1 MWWVCILH
9 HFVVG
14 LHYIILWWVCN
25 ISLCGEIVFHHFVLH
40 HCSGLVLHQCG
51 EFVIHPC
58 VVSGSSLLWC
68 FYIIYF
74 VVIFFSMVHSI
85 LVRFYYFPL
94 LFMILTD
101 LKWYLPPF
109 YLKILTIY
117 LFFLVMFLAPE
128 SLSPKINHP
137 YFCDKNLLIFC
148 RKGNNFCVL
157 PQQWLPLQTEEVN
170 SLSHGGN
177 TSDIQV
183 PIKMLAIRCPV
194 VIKKLL
200 MAAYIY

>member
-1 MWWVCILH
+1 MWWVAALCCGVFISS
-9 HFVVG
+9 
-14 LHYIILWWVCN
+14 ILWWFFFLWYIPFWWDFI
-25 ISLCGEIVFHHFVLH
+25 IS
-40 HCSGLVLHQCG
+40 
-51 EFVIHPC
+51 PC
-58 VVSGSSLLWC
+58 YL
-68 FYIIYF
+68 
-74 VVIFFSMVHSI
+74 
-85 LVRFYYFPL
+85 
-94 LFMILTD
+94 
-101 LKWYLPPF
+101 YLPPF

-117 LFFLVMFLAPE
+117 LLIFLVMFLAPE

-177 TSDIQV
+177 ASDIQV

-194 VIKKLL
+194 MIKKLL

>member
-1 MWWVCILH
+1 MWWVVALCCGVFISS
-9 HFVVG
+9 F
-14 LHYIILWWVCN
+14 LWWFFFLYGT
-25 ISLCGEIVFHHFVLH
+25 SYSGEI
-40 HCSGLVLHQCG
+40 
-51 EFVIHPC
+51 
-58 VVSGSSLLWC
+58 LL
-68 FYIIYF
+68 
-74 VVIFFSMVHSI
+74 
-85 LVRFYYFPL
+85 FPL
-94 LFMILTD
+94 FLTD

-117 LFFLVMFLAPE
+117 LFFLVILLAPE

-194 VIKKLL
+194 MIKKLL

>member
-1 MWWVCILH
+1 MWWVAALCCGVFISS
-9 HFVVG
+9 
-14 LHYIILWWVCN
+14 ILWWFFFLWYIPFWWDFI
-25 ISLCGEIVFHHFVLH
+25 IS
-40 HCSGLVLHQCG
+40 
-51 EFVIHPC
+51 PC
-58 VVSGSSLLWC
+58 YL
-68 FYIIYF
+68 
-74 VVIFFSMVHSI
+74 
-85 LVRFYYFPL
+85 
-94 LFMILTD
+94 
-101 LKWYLPPF
+101 YLPPF

-177 TSDIQV
+177 ASDIQV

-194 VIKKLL
+194 MIKKLL

>member
-1 MWWVCILH
+1 MWWVAALCCGVFISS
-9 HFVVG
+9 
-14 LHYIILWWVCN
+14 ILWWFFFLCIPFWWDFI
-25 ISLCGEIVFHHFVLH
+25 IS
-40 HCSGLVLHQCG
+40 
-51 EFVIHPC
+51 PC
-58 VVSGSSLLWC
+58 YL
-68 FYIIYF
+68 
-74 VVIFFSMVHSI
+74 
-85 LVRFYYFPL
+85 
-94 LFMILTD
+94 
-101 LKWYLPPF
+101 YLPPF
-109 YLKILTIY
+109 YFKILTIY

-177 TSDIQV
+177 ASDIQV

-194 VIKKLL
+194 MIKKLL

>member
-1 MWWVCILH
+1 MWWVCNTSLCGEFVIHHFVVSLYNITLWWVCIKYIPLWWVCILH

-40 HCSGLVLHQCG
+40 HCSGLVLHHCG

-74 VVIFFSMVHSI
+74 VVILFSMVHSI

-94 LFMILTD
+94 LFIIYDFDRSQMIFASILFKDTD
-101 LKWYLPPF
+101 
-109 YLKILTIY
+109 
-117 LFFLVMFLAPE
+117 
-128 SLSPKINHP
+128 H
-137 YFCDKNLLIFC
+137 LLINLS
-148 RKGNNFCVL
+148 GN
-157 PQQWLPLQTEEVN
+157 
-170 SLSHGGN
+170 
-177 TSDIQV
+177 V
-183 PIKMLAIRCPV
+183 PGSRVTVPKNQPSIFLW
-194 VIKKLL
+194 
-200 MAAYIY
+200 